1 MTDGIAGVQTR
12 IQEIQQRFGPSTQS
26 TSATTASGEQTFAEM
41 LSAASSLGTDGTG
54 DGAAATAPLDPLLT
68 QLTGSG
74 LSGTDLGGLL
84 GSTGLLGAS
93 GMTGTGTT
101 SSTALSNGLGTIGS
115 SNKTQA
121 FLQNA
126 LAQAG
131 DPYVWGATASPTDP
145 NPKAFDCSEL
155 VTWAAKRVGVDLQD
169 GSWLQYLQLKQ
180 QGATIPVQQALQTPG
195 ALLFSFSQE
204 PTPGGGRPS
213 HAHVAIS
220 LGNGR
225 TIEARGRSYGV
236 GSFDAGNRFQYAAVV
251 PGLAA

>member
-1 MTDGIAGVQTR
+1 MADGIAGIQAR
-12 IQEIQQRFGPSTQS
+12 IQEIQQRFAPQPAST
-26 TSATTASGEQTFAEM
+26 TSTTAAGTQTFAEM
-41 LSAASSLGTDGTG
+41 LSAAASLGTDGSG
-54 DGAAATAPLDPLLT
+54 DDATAASPLSALLT
-68 QLTGSG
+68 GLTGTGASGASG
-74 LSGTDLGGLL
+74 LSGLL
-84 GSTGLLGAS
+84 GSTGALGSNGTADLSGLLGS
-93 GMTGTGTT
+93 IGTT
-101 SSTALSNGLGTIGS
+101 S
-115 SNKTQA
+115 KTQT

-131 DPYVWGATASPTDP
+131 DPYVWGASANPADP

-155 VTWAAKRVGVDLQD
+155 VKWAAQRAGVDLPD

-180 QGATIPVQQALQTPG
+180 QGATIPVAQALQTPG
-195 ALLFSFSQE
+195 ALLFSFSHE

-213 HAHVAIS
+213 QAHVAIS

-236 GSFDAGNRFQYAAVV
+236 GSFDAGNRFDYAAVI

>member
-1 MTDGIAGVQTR
+1 MADGIAGIQAR
-12 IQEIQQRFGPSTQS
+12 IQEIQQRFAPQPASTTS
-26 TSATTASGEQTFAEM
+26 TSAAGTQTFAEM
-41 LSAASSLGTDGTG
+41 LSAAASLGTDGSG
-54 DGAAATAPLDPLLT
+54 DDATAASPLSALLT
-68 QLTGSG
+68 GLTGTGTGIGTGASG
-74 LSGTDLGGLL
+74 VSGLL
-84 GSTGLLGAS
+84 GSTG
-93 GMTGTGTT
+93 TT
-101 SSTALSNGLGTIGS
+101 S
-115 SNKTQA
+115 KTQT

-131 DPYVWGATASPTDP
+131 DPYVWGASANPADP

-155 VTWAAKRVGVDLQD
+155 VRWAAQRAGVDLPD

-180 QGATIPVQQALQTPG
+180 QGATIPVAQALQTPG
-195 ALLFSFSQE
+195 ALLFSFSHE

-213 HAHVAIS
+213 QAHVAIS

-236 GSFDAGNRFQYAAVV
+236 GSFDAGNRFEYGAVI

>member
-1 MTDGIAGVQTR
+1 MADGVAGIQAR
-12 IQEIQQRFGPSTQS
+12 IQEIQQRFAPQPAST
-26 TSATTASGEQTFAEM
+26 TSTTASDNQTFAEM
-41 LSAASSLGTDGTG
+41 LSAAASLGTDGTG
-54 DGAAATAPLDPLLT
+54 ADATASSPLSALLT
-68 QLTGSG
+68 GLTGGG
-74 LSGTDLGGLL
+74 LTDLGGLT
-84 GSTGLLGAS
+84 GTNSASSPAGLLGSYGA
-93 GMTGTGTT
+93 
-101 SSTALSNGLGTIGS
+101 A
-115 SNKTQA
+115 NKTQT

-131 DPYVWGATASPTDP
+131 DPYVWGASASPTDR

-155 VTWAAKRVGVDLQD
+155 VKWAAKRAGVDLPD

-213 HAHVAIS
+213 QAHVAIS

-236 GSFDAGNRFQYAAVV
+236 GSFDAGNRFEYAAVI